1 MIGYI
6 QNQMLSADI
15 QIQPE
20 NDQVEVKADSSIL
33 DYPGRKDGE
42 VVGEV
47 LELDQVKRTGTVN
60 EVWSRISYVDENG
73 AEQTGYI
80 PTSAL
85 DLPET
90 IQTADAGIDKKLDAG
105 TLSESSGEGV
115 LQKQW
120 RQAEVSVKSME
131 YRWEL
136 RLQHPQ
142 MRT

>member
-1 MIGYI
+1 M
-6 QNQMLSADI
+6 
-15 QIQPE
+15 
-20 NDQVEVKADSSIL
+20 
-33 DYPGRKDGE
+33 
-42 VVGEV
+42 GEV

-85 DLPET
+85 DFPET

-105 TLSESSGEGV
+105 DFQKAAEKV
-115 LQKQW
+115 FLQKQW

>member
-60 EVWSRISYVDENG
+60 EGWSRIS
-73 AEQTGYI
+73 
-80 PTSAL
+80 
-85 DLPET
+85 
-90 IQTADAGIDKKLDAG
+90 
-105 TLSESSGEGV
+105 
-115 LQKQW
+115 
-120 RQAEVSVKSME
+120 
-131 YRWEL
+131 
-136 RLQHPQ
+136 
-142 MRT
+142 

>member
-1 MIGYI
+1 MSELAALLGKY
-6 QNQMLSADI
+6 NVATAPS
-15 QIQPE
+15 PE
-20 NDQVEVKADSSIL
+20 T
-33 DYPGRKDGE
+33 
-42 VVGEV
+42 
-47 LELDQVKRTGTVN
+47 ELDVATGKLSL
-60 EVWSRISYVDENG
+60 ERINLLFKHMPVDLSYVDENG